1 MELAPH
7 VPIERCRLAKYDIR
21 DEVMN
26 QSFDLD
32 EVSILLLYYF
42 IIKFSLGI

>member
-1 MELAPH
+1 MKLAPH
-7 VPIERCRLAKYDIR
+7 VPIERCRLVKYDIR

-32 EVSILLLYYF
+32 EVGLSILLL
-42 IIKFSLGI
+42 